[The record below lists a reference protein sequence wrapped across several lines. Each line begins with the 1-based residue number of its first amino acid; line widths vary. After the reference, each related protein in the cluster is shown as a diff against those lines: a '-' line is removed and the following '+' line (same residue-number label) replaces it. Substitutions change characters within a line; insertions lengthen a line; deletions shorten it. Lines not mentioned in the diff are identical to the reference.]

1 MVLGKSTHRILL
13 GWLFVG
19 IAMLLAVFLV
29 FTWKKAFNVED
40 ATHTQD
46 VLRYTVI
53 VALMFFS
60 VGLALLLEFRYAAW
74 VCLPFSL
81 FLLIYFPIGTLLGG
95 YYLWYFWRYVFR
107 QKAG

>member
-1 MVLGKSTHRILL
+1 MHRILL

-29 FTWKKAFNVED
+29 FTWKKAFNIE
-40 ATHTQD
+40 AITHTQD
-46 VLRYTVI
+46 VLRYTVV
-53 VALMFFS
+53 VALLFFS
-60 VGLALLLEFRYAAW
+60 VGLALLLDYRYSAW

-81 FLLIYFPIGTLLGG
+81 LLLIYFPIGTLLGG

-107 QKAG
+107 QKNE